1 MAAGGANWVGLYMKR
16 SPESACPCVADEE
29 VASRAGDETKSD
41 GADES
46 IIAGEGTK
54 NCGVA
59 NDGVAAGNGSRRGK
73 GLLTELIL
81 MLDGLT

>member
-1 MAAGGANWVGLYMKR
+1 MVAEGASCVGLYMNR
-16 SPESACPCVADEE
+16 SPESVAPCVA
-29 VASRAGDETKSD
+29 SGAGDETKSD

-59 NDGVAAGNGSRRGK
+59 NDGVEAGNGSIRGM